1 MAAADDA
8 ASYGATA
15 LLDSSV
21 EASPTPAAAA
31 AQPAAA
37 QTSGARRLLIALLV
51 LAALGVGIYFLGKH
65 TEGVLQWQADLV
77 DENRV
82 LGVFACIGIFLPWIV
97 LCLPTTLYEIL
108 VGYLFGVWQGALINA
123 AGKLIGSNAAFFLG
137 RYCFKQRVERLA
149 AENWRVRR
157 VQRLL
162 AERPWGVAF
171 LVRAAQIP
179 IAVKNYG
186 ASGTPRHQPRR
197 CPPRCPSERPPP
209 LRAAADLSYVVFLTS
224 CVVVD
229 SCSALAW
236 AWIGSSADSLAS
248 IFSGESQSTDSTV
261 QKVMVVVGMAAAVA
275 MVTGFGWWAKKNLMG
290 DGEGEEAEVAA
301 GGGGAAGAGAGGA
314 EGERLASAK

>member
-186 ASGTPRHQPRR
+186 ASGTPRPR
-197 CPPRCPSERPPP
+197 PTAAPRAALLTARRPCSQRRTCRTWSSSRAASWSTPARRWPGRGSAPPP
-209 LRAAADLSYVVFLTS
+209 TPSPRSSPARARARTPP
-224 CVVVD
+224 C
-229 SCSALAW
+229 
-236 AWIGSSADSLAS
+236 
-248 IFSGESQSTDSTV
+248 
-261 QKVMVVVGMAAAVA
+261 
-275 MVTGFGWWAKKNLMG
+275 
-290 DGEGEEAEVAA
+290 
-301 GGGGAAGAGAGGA
+301 
-314 EGERLASAK
+314 RR

>member
-1 MAAADDA
+1 MPKEGSLMAAADDA

-197 CPPRCPSERPPP
+197 CLRLCPLRCP
-209 LRAAADLSYVVFLTS
+209 LRRV
-224 CVVVD
+224 
-229 SCSALAW
+229 
-236 AWIGSSADSLAS
+236 
-248 IFSGESQSTDSTV
+248 
-261 QKVMVVVGMAAAVA
+261 
-275 MVTGFGWWAKKNLMG
+275 
-290 DGEGEEAEVAA
+290 
-301 GGGGAAGAGAGGA
+301 
-314 EGERLASAK
+314 